1 MTPEQ
6 YERWMDF
13 SDRMALH
20 GWPDA
25 TEARKKQLQEYVFWF
40 ISNQDWH
47 MGRIES
53 WDNGPVYVC
62 DELDTFLWDQFHN
75 DRPEQTKFENQISC
89 CVRAGFDVAVAPSA
103 GVVGFDVGM
112 LRRMYDNN
120 VPDWIAKFFE
130 PPLTDADLDTDGV
143 WL

>member
-25 TEARKKQLQEYVFWF
+25 TEARKKKIREYVSWF

-47 MGRIES
+47 MDQIKS

-62 DELDTFLWDQFHN
+62 DELSTFLWDQFHI
-75 DRPEQTKFENQISC
+75 DRPEQSKFENQISC